1 MTDSIPKPQYT
12 VWQAVAVAMAA
23 AKRALEEVR
32 ALSRIPGPPG
42 EPGPEGKRGP
52 RGEAGEKGN
61 PGDVGRQGLAGLPGK
76 DGADADD
83 IVETLE
89 DGGRFLVKQYIRDG
103 EVFKEFRHKT
113 AMPVFRGVWTEGQ
126 YEVGDMVMWGG
137 SMFCAAVDTKAKPD
151 TNKDWTL
158 ATRRGRDGKDGKAG
172 KDGERGAKGEKG
184 DLGPRGFPT

>member
-1 MTDSIPKPQYT
+1 MTDSIPKPQYN

-32 ALSRIPGPPG
+32 ARTPVPGPPG
-42 EPGPEGKRGP
+42 EPGKDGR
-52 RGEAGEKGN
+52 RGE
-61 PGDVGRQGLAGLPGK
+61 PGKDGKDGAPGQTGRDGKPGIAGK

-83 IVETLE
+83 IVEKLE
-89 DGGRFLVKQYIRDG
+89 DGGRYLVKQYIRDG
-103 EVFKEFRHKT
+103 KVFKEFRHRT

-158 ATRRGRDGKDGKAG
+158 ATRRGRDGKDGKSI
-172 KDGERGAKGEKG
+172 KG
-184 DLGPRGFPT
+184 DTGPPGPKGDMGPRGFPT

>member
-32 ALSRIPGPPG
+32 ALSRVPGPQG
-42 EPGPEGKRGP
+42 EPGPEGKRGLIGP
-52 RGEAGEKGN
+52 VGQ
-61 PGDVGRQGLAGLPGK
+61 PGAPGPIGRDGKPGLPGK
-76 DGADADD
+76 DGGDADD

-89 DGGRFLVKQYIRDG
+89 DGGRYLVKQYIRDG
-103 EVFKEFRHKT
+103 KVFKEFRHKT

-137 SMFCAAVDTKAKPD
+137 SMF
-151 TNKDWTL
+151 
-158 ATRRGRDGKDGKAG
+158 
-172 KDGERGAKGEKG
+172 
-184 DLGPRGFPT
+184 